1 MIARFDRFTFDS
13 GRRVLLDGG
22 RDITPAPR
30 VFDVLEVLIQHA
42 PNAVEKDT
50 LALRV
55 WKDATP
61 QDGSLSTAIG
71 ELRKALGDAGGSPRI
86 IRTVHGFGY
95 RLAVEVARD
104 ADQRQ
109 PAAAPRCWLAIGD
122 RTIPLASGE
131 ATIGRDPASTIW
143 LDNLAVSWHHAR
155 LLVDETTT
163 LEDLGSTNGT
173 FVGGTRLK
181 RRVTLRSEDRIVFG
195 DVAAT
200 FHLAA
205 GQKTPTRQIPR

>member
-122 RTIPLASGE
+122 RTIPLASG
-131 ATIGRDPASTIW
+131 RQ
-143 LDNLAVSWHHAR
+143 AR
-155 LLVDETTT
+155 PQ
-163 LEDLGSTNGT
+163 S
-173 FVGGTRLK
+173 GGTRL
-181 RRVTLRSEDRIVFG
+181 RRSGSTTSRCRGITPASSSTRRRRWKISGARTARSWEARG
-195 DVAAT
+195 
-200 FHLAA
+200 
-205 GQKTPTRQIPR
+205 